1 MNVFLIFISVV
12 LVVSIP
18 FNKRSA
24 ASLSFSN
31 MSSQSYK
38 QRLRRGFIWS
48 PCHQRFDDGK
58 TVGKLS
64 LHKNLN
70 PLKTCIT
77 NEDSNEN
84 AATKS
89 K

>member
-38 QRLRRGFIWS
+38 HRLRRGFIWY
-48 PCHQRFDDGK
+48 RDGK
-58 TVGKLS
+58 TIGKLS
-64 LHKNLN
+64 PNKNFN
-70 PLKTCIT
+70 PLKACIT

-89 K
+89 KSK